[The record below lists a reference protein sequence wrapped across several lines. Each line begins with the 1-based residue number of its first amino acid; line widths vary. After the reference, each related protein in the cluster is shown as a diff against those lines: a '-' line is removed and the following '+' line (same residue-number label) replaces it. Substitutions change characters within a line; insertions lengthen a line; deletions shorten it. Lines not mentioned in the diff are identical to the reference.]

1 MKAIIRGL
9 AAALLLLL
17 YAQTARAT
25 WISEVLYD
33 ALGADNG
40 RVFVEIYG
48 APGTSLVDY
57 SLEGVNGANGA
68 IAPVVVLSGTIP
80 ADGFFVVA
88 DTDGSG
94 TQVANA
100 DLVLDF
106 DFQNGPDSILLRGP
120 GGVLLDA
127 IGYGVFGAG
136 EVFAGEGSAAADPA
150 SGRSLARL
158 FANQDTDDNALDF
171 VALETPTPGE
181 GVAMLTEPPALLL
194 LGTGLVLA
202 WLRRRD

>member
-1 MKAIIRGL
+1 VKAIIRGL
-9 AAALLLLL
+9 AATLLLLL

-33 ALGADNG
+33 AVGADNG

>member
-9 AAALLLLL
+9 AATLLLLL

-33 ALGADNG
+33 AVGADNG

-181 GVAMLTEPPALLL
+181 GVAMLTEPSALLL